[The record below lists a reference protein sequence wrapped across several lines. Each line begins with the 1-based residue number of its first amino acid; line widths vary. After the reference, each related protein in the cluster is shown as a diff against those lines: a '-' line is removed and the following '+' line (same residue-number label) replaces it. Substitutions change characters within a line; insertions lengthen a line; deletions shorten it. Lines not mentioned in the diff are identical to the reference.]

1 MILYCAAD
9 LIWASKIKGQADAL
23 GVPCRPAR
31 NLEMLEARL
40 VDSPVRALIIDL
52 EAEHAMA
59 LLDRLRAGAKGEAER
74 AIRVVAFGPHVA
86 VDALRGA
93 KAQGADAVM
102 ARGAFNAQLASLL
115 TGLGATT
122 GAATAIADAMED

>member
-40 VDSPVRALIIDL
+40 VDSPVRALILDL

-59 LLDRLRAGAKGEAER
+59 LLDRLRAGAKSDAER
-74 AIRVVAFGPHVA
+74 AIRVLAFGPHVA

-93 KAQGADAVM
+93 KAAGANEVITRSGAESRIN
-102 ARGAFNAQLASLL
+102 AILRG
-115 TGLGATT
+115 
-122 GAATAIADAMED
+122 